1 MNELPAKSGIT
12 FAITNNF
19 IYFMNIFYF
28 KNGEK
33 GGNILTKFVTLWEL
47 DRTRIPDDPEEQF
60 RYWNMLVN
68 MIKED
73 MKNGRTI
80 DFGMFTGGFEGY
92 VIREGTEQEIQ
103 MEISKYSTITNH
115 KTYTIL
121 SISQLEEMLKAK

>member
-1 MNELPAKSGIT
+1 MA
-12 FAITNNF
+12 
-19 IYFMNIFYF
+19 
-28 KNGEK
+28 
-33 GGNILTKFVTLWEL
+33 KFVTLWEL

-60 RYWNMLVN
+60 RYWNILVN

-73 MKNGRTI
+73 MKNGRAI

-92 VIREGTEQEIQ
+92 IIREGTDMEIQ

-115 KTYTIL
+115 KTYSIL